1 MLDQFSRTRLTL
13 GSNGVESLQKAHV
26 IVFGCGGVG
35 GYVCE
40 SLVRSGLGAIDIVDD
55 DKVCLTNINRQII
68 ATWKTVGMDK
78 VDAME
83 ERLLDI
89 NPSCKITKHKCF
101 YLPDSASEFDL
112 SKYDYIVD
120 CVDTV
125 TAKLHLVAQ
134 AKTAGTPIISAMG
147 AGNKLDPTAIRIAD
161 ISETSICRLARIIR
175 KELRKRGIHNLKV
188 AYSPEPTVKPEE
200 DGRAGCAAGCVCRP
214 TTSAPALTDA
224 AFLAATPSFLRQ
236 WAWLSAP
243 KSQKTWQDNSSRNAY
258 TTRRRSLENSSHR
271 PLRYP
276 GTRNYMRHHHRT
288 RIH

>member
-134 AKTAGTPIISAMG
+134 AKAAGTPIISAMG

-200 DGRAGCAAGCVCRP
+200 DGRAGCAAGCVCP
-214 TTSAPALTDA
+214 P
-224 AFLAATPSFLRQ
+224 
-236 WAWLSAP
+236 
-243 KSQKTWQDNSSRNAY
+243 NSER
-258 TTRRRSLENSSHR
+258 TCFDRRSV
-271 PLRYP
+271 P
-276 GTRNYMRHHHRT
+276 GSNAFVPAAMGLA
-288 RIH
+288 IGAEVAKDLAKQ

>member
-1 MLDQFSRTRLTL
+1 MLNQFSRTELIF
-13 GSNGVESLQKAHV
+13 GSDAMKKLANSRVA
-26 IVFGCGGVG
+26 VFGIGGVG
-35 GYVCE
+35 GYTVE
-40 SLVRSGLGAIDIVDD
+40 ALVRSGIGTIDLIDD

-134 AKTAGTPIISAMG
+134 AKAAGTPIISAMG

-200 DGRAGCAAGCVCRP
+200 DGRAGCAAGCVCP
-214 TTSAPALTDA
+214 P
-224 AFLAATPSFLRQ
+224 
-236 WAWLSAP
+236 
-243 KSQKTWQDNSSRNAY
+243 NSER
-258 TTRRRSLENSSHR
+258 TCLDRRSV
-271 PLRYP
+271 P
-276 GTRNYMRHHHRT
+276 GSNAFVPAAMGLA
-288 RIH
+288 IGAEVAKDLAKQ

>member
-13 GSNGVESLQKAHV
+13 GGNGVESLQKAHV

-134 AKTAGTPIISAMG
+134 AKAAGTPIIS
-147 AGNKLDPTAIRIAD
+147 
-161 ISETSICRLARIIR
+161 
-175 KELRKRGIHNLKV
+175 
-188 AYSPEPTVKPEE
+188 
-200 DGRAGCAAGCVCRP
+200 GC
-214 TTSAPALTDA
+214 
-224 AFLAATPSFLRQ
+224 
-236 WAWLSAP
+236 W
-243 KSQKTWQDNSSRNAY
+243 
-258 TTRRRSLENSSHR
+258 
-271 PLRYP
+271 
-276 GTRNYMRHHHRT
+276 
-288 RIH
+288 

>member
-89 NPSCKITKHKCF
+89 NPSTN
-101 YLPDSASEFDL
+101 AST
-112 SKYDYIVD
+112 YPIR
-120 CVDTV
+120 
-125 TAKLHLVAQ
+125 Q
-134 AKTAGTPIISAMG
+134 ANSTFRNT
-147 AGNKLDPTAIRIAD
+147 
-161 ISETSICRLARIIR
+161 
-175 KELRKRGIHNLKV
+175 
-188 AYSPEPTVKPEE
+188 
-200 DGRAGCAAGCVCRP
+200 
-214 TTSAPALTDA
+214 TTSSIA
-224 AFLAATPSFLRQ
+224 S
-236 WAWLSAP
+236 
-243 KSQKTWQDNSSRNAY
+243 
-258 TTRRRSLENSSHR
+258 TR
-271 PLRYP
+271 
-276 GTRNYMRHHHRT
+276 
-288 RIH
+288 

>member
-1 MLDQFSRTRLTL
+1 
-13 GSNGVESLQKAHV
+13 
-26 IVFGCGGVG
+26 
-35 GYVCE
+35 
-40 SLVRSGLGAIDIVDD
+40 
-55 DKVCLTNINRQII
+55 
-68 ATWKTVGMDK
+68 MDK
-78 VDAME
+78 VDVME

-112 SKYDYIVD
+112 SKYDYVVD

-134 AKTAGTPIISAMG
+134 AKAAGTPIISAMG

-200 DGRAGCAAGCVCRP
+200 DGRAGCAAGCVCP
-214 TTSAPALTDA
+214 P
-224 AFLAATPSFLRQ
+224 
-236 WAWLSAP
+236 
-243 KSQKTWQDNSSRNAY
+243 NSER
-258 TTRRRSLENSSHR
+258 TCLDRRSV
-271 PLRYP
+271 P
-276 GTRNYMRHHHRT
+276 GSNAFVPAAMGLA
-288 RIH
+288 IGAEVAKDLAKQ

>member
-112 SKYDYIVD
+112 FEIR
-120 CVDTV
+120 
-125 TAKLHLVAQ
+125 LHRRLRRH
-134 AKTAGTPIISAMG
+134 
-147 AGNKLDPTAIRIAD
+147 GNGKA
-161 ISETSICRLARIIR
+161 SS
-175 KELRKRGIHNLKV
+175 
-188 AYSPEPTVKPEE
+188 
-200 DGRAGCAAGCVCRP
+200 GCPGK
-214 TTSAPALTDA
+214 D
-224 AFLAATPSFLRQ
+224 
-236 WAWLSAP
+236 
-243 KSQKTWQDNSSRNAY
+243 SRNAHY
-258 TTRRRSLENSSHR
+258 
-271 PLRYP
+271 LRY
-276 GTRNYMRHHHRT
+276 GCWQQT
-288 RIH
+288 

>member
-1 MLDQFSRTRLTL
+1 MFDQFSRTRLTL

-147 AGNKLDPTAIRIAD
+147 AGNKLDPTAISNAD
-161 ISETSICRLARIIR
+161 ISETSICRQARIIR
-175 KELRKRGIHNLKV
+175 KELRKRGIHHLKV

-200 DGRAGCAAGCVCRP
+200 DGRAGCAAGCVCP
-214 TTSAPALTDA
+214 P
-224 AFLAATPSFLRQ
+224 
-236 WAWLSAP
+236 
-243 KSQKTWQDNSSRNAY
+243 NSEH
-258 TTRRRSLENSSHR
+258 TCLDRRSV
-271 PLRYP
+271 P
-276 GTRNYMRHHHRT
+276 GSNAFVPAAMGLA
-288 RIH
+288 IGAEVAKDLVGQ

>member
-134 AKTAGTPIISAMG
+134 AKAAGTP
-147 AGNKLDPTAIRIAD
+147 
-161 ISETSICRLARIIR
+161 IIR

-200 DGRAGCAAGCVCRP
+200 DGRAGCAAGCVCP
-214 TTSAPALTDA
+214 P
-224 AFLAATPSFLRQ
+224 
-236 WAWLSAP
+236 
-243 KSQKTWQDNSSRNAY
+243 NSKR
-258 TTRRRSLENSSHR
+258 TCLDRRSV
-271 PLRYP
+271 P
-276 GTRNYMRHHHRT
+276 GSNAFVPAAMGLA
-288 RIH
+288 IGAEVAKDLAEQ

>member
-13 GSNGVESLQKAHV
+13 GSSGVESLQKAHV

-125 TAKLHLVAQ
+125 IWL
-134 AKTAGTPIISAMG
+134 P
-147 AGNKLDPTAIRIAD
+147 
-161 ISETSICRLARIIR
+161 
-175 KELRKRGIHNLKV
+175 
-188 AYSPEPTVKPEE
+188 
-200 DGRAGCAAGCVCRP
+200 
-214 TTSAPALTDA
+214 
-224 AFLAATPSFLRQ
+224 RQ
-236 WAWLSAP
+236 R
-243 KSQKTWQDNSSRNAY
+243 QQ
-258 TTRRRSLENSSHR
+258 ER
-271 PLRYP
+271 PLSPLWVLATNLIPQPFASLISQRLP
-276 GTRNYMRHHHRT
+276 FAA
-288 RIH
+288 